1 MKNMLILF
9 FAIASSALS
18 AQAQKQFTKTGHI
31 WFYSAALLENIE
43 AHNYQATSIL
53 NPETGD
59 LVFKVAM
66 NGFQFPNAEMQR
78 HFNEKYVESE
88 KYPQSAF
95 TGKIRNLEKV
105 DFTNDGSYN
114 VIVEGKLN
122 MHGVEQPVKANGTIN
137 VKAGKVSATSLFQ
150 VAVADYQIK
159 IPGGVKDN
167 IAKTIDIH
175 VDISY
180 EAMKQ

>member
-1 MKNMLILF
+1 MKHLF
-9 FAIASSALS
+9 FFLLAVAAIPAV
-18 AQAQKQFTKTGHI
+18 AQKQFTKTGHI
-31 WFYSAALLENIE
+31 WFYSAAPLENIE

-59 LVFKVAM
+59 LVFKVVM

-88 KYPQSAF
+88 KYPQSVF
-95 TGKIRNLEKV
+95 TGKIMNREKV
-105 DFTNDGSYN
+105 NFAKDGSYE
-114 VIVEGKLN
+114 VVVEGNLE
-122 MHGVEQPVKANGTIN
+122 MHGVTQPVKSPGTITI
-137 VKAGKVSATSLFQ
+137 KGGKVSATSLFQ

-159 IPGGVKDN
+159 IPAAVKDN

-175 VDISY
+175 VDVQY
-180 EAMKQ
+180 EPMPQ

>member
-1 MKNMLILF
+1 MKQLF
-9 FAIASSALS
+9 IFLLATAA
-18 AQAQKQFTKTGHI
+18 AFPAVAQKQFTKTGHI
-31 WFYSAALLENIE
+31 WFYSAAPLENIE

-88 KYPQSAF
+88 KYPQTVF
-95 TGKIRNLEKV
+95 TGKIMNLEKV
-105 DFTNDGSYN
+105 DFKKDGSYQ
-114 VIVEGKLN
+114 VVVEGKLD
-122 MHGVEQPVKANGTIN
+122 MHGVPQQVKASGTIT
-137 VKAGKVSATSLFQ
+137 VKGGKISATSLFQ

-159 IPGGVKDN
+159 IPAAVKDN

-175 VDISY
+175 VDVQY
-180 EAMKQ
+180 EPMPK

>member
-1 MKNMLILF
+1 MKNFFILLV
-9 FAIASSALS
+9 IASTALS
-18 AQAQKQFTKTGHI
+18 VQAQKQFTKTGHI
-31 WFYSAALLENIE
+31 WFYSAAPLENIE

-88 KYPQSAF
+88 KYPQSVF
-95 TGKIRNLEKV
+95 TGKIMNLEKV
-105 DFTNDGSYN
+105 NFAQDGSYE
-114 VIVEGKLN
+114 VVVEGKLQI
-122 MHGVEQPVKANGTIN
+122 HGVEQAVKSPGKIL
-137 VKAGKVSATSLFQ
+137 VKGGKISATSLFQ
-150 VAVADYQIK
+150 IAVADYQIK
-159 IPGGVKDN
+159 IPAAVKDN

-175 VDISY
+175 VDVQY
-180 EAMKQ
+180 EPMPK